1 MFSQLFHM
9 LPTPALVLGV
19 NGEILEANPQAGELL
34 GVADA
39 AALLGRP
46 FADWVVVSQ
55 REAFS
60 AALSG
65 AVAERQRVD
74 LTLEAPGEP
83 LREVDALIANV
94 ERPGDTPKLFFIA
107 VDVSREALLQ
117 RRLLHS
123 DRLSQLGALV
133 GGVAHELNNPLA
145 AIAAFAEL
153 LATDLKDPDQ
163 RESVAIIRAE
173 ALRAGR
179 IIATLLDFARQRP
192 RVQQAVELEDVVR
205 RVLALQRNPLKKAR
219 VEVEVQIAPDL
230 PEVTGD
236 PQELQQVLLN
246 AVVNAVQAI
255 AGTGRPGRI
264 LVAAQRADGQVL
276 VTVEDNGPGV
286 PAHVVDRVF
295 EPFFSTKGEG
305 GSGLGLAI
313 SSGIIRAMGGRMWL
327 HNVEGGGA
335 RLVLELPARGAAP
348 AARSKDASSPSAAR
362 KLSVFVVED
371 DPSVRRGVLLM
382 ARRLGHD
389 VDSAD
394 GYAAARRHL
403 LERGARYDVALVDI
417 HLDGPHTGFELFDE
431 LQAEGRGRERRIIFA
446 TGDSIS
452 TETRDQL
459 TRAERPVLQKPFSL
473 HDLRAIL
480 DRVATGGPAG
490 AG

>member
-1 MFSQLFHM
+1 MRFASSGVFFFFQAEDGIRALYVTGVQTCA
-9 LPTPALVLGV
+9 LP
-19 NGEILEANPQAGELL
+19 IS
-34 GVADA
+34 
-39 AALLGRP
+39 LLGRP

-313 SSGIIRAMGGRMWL
+313 SS
-327 HNVEGGGA
+327 
-335 RLVLELPARGAAP
+335 
-348 AARSKDASSPSAAR
+348 
-362 KLSVFVVED
+362 
-371 DPSVRRGVLLM
+371 
-382 ARRLGHD
+382 
-389 VDSAD
+389 
-394 GYAAARRHL
+394 
-403 LERGARYDVALVDI
+403 
-417 HLDGPHTGFELFDE
+417 
-431 LQAEGRGRERRIIFA
+431 
-446 TGDSIS
+446 
-452 TETRDQL
+452 
-459 TRAERPVLQKPFSL
+459 
-473 HDLRAIL
+473 
-480 DRVATGGPAG
+480 
-490 AG
+490 